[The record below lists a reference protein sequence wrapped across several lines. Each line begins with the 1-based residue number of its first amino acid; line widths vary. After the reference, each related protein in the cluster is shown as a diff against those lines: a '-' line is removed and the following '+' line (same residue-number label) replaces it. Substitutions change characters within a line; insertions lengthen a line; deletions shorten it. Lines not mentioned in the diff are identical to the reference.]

1 MGGPKVRE
9 VMTDRPRC
17 ITPETPVS
25 EAARLMKSED
35 VGSLPILDGERLTGI
50 VTDRDIVLQAVAEEK
65 DPRGM
70 PVREVA
76 SRDLVTVGQD
86 EDLSEALKR
95 MASNQLR
102 RIPSSMRTTGS
113 WALLRRLTSPERQ
126 RTRTPARCCR
136 TSHRRRQAQESE
148 SRSHRF
154 GVKGRRNSPLYA
166 PPR

>member
-1 MGGPKVRE
+1 MGTKVRE

-17 ITPETPVS
+17 VTPDTPVS

-76 SRDLVTVGQD
+76 SQDLVTVGQD
-86 EDLSEALKR
+86 EDLSEALNR
-95 MASNQLR
+95 MASNQVR
-102 RIPSSMRTTGS
+102 RIPVVDEDDRLVGIVTQADVAREAKDKDSGQMLQDISQTPTG
-113 WALLRRLTSPERQ
+113 
-126 RTRTPARCCR
+126 
-136 TSHRRRQAQESE
+136 
-148 SRSHRF
+148 
-154 GVKGRRNSPLYA
+154 
-166 PPR
+166 PRV

>member
-1 MGGPKVRE
+1 MGGTKVRD

-25 EAARLMKSED
+25 EAAQLMKSED

-76 SRDLVTVGQD
+76 SQDLVTVGQD

-95 MASNQLR
+95 MASYQVR
-102 RIPSSMRTTGS
+102 RIPVVDEDDRLVGIVAQSDVAREAKDKDSGQMLQGISQTPTG
-113 WALLRRLTSPERQ
+113 
-126 RTRTPARCCR
+126 
-136 TSHRRRQAQESE
+136 
-148 SRSHRF
+148 
-154 GVKGRRNSPLYA
+154 
-166 PPR
+166 PRV

>member
-1 MGGPKVRE
+1 MGTKVRE
-9 VMTDRPRC
+9 VMTDSPRC
-17 ITPETPVS
+17 VTPETLVS

-95 MASNQLR
+95 MASHQIR
-102 RIPSSMRTTGS
+102 RIPVVDEDDRLVGIVAQADVAREAKDKDSGQMLQDISQTPTG
-113 WALLRRLTSPERQ
+113 
-126 RTRTPARCCR
+126 
-136 TSHRRRQAQESE
+136 
-148 SRSHRF
+148 
-154 GVKGRRNSPLYA
+154 
-166 PPR
+166 PRV